1 MNRRPLQVRGFGLT
15 MVLMPCPA
23 TDVRAGVV
31 RGRCHQQIGG
41 AELTVPARAIADD
54 PVGLAPLP
62 LRLAV

>member
-1 MNRRPLQVRGFGLT
+1 